1 MFGKLVGKTIL
12 DFINKIYPMR
22 TVILALSLSLLY
34 LSSCKKDN
42 CDKCQEA
49 IDFMF
54 VEIINNNCD
63 PDQMAAAKQD
73 ILNECTEE
81 RGREIIGFLAEQCIN
96 HFNDV
101 PICEV
106 EEDLYIDN
114 TFFVLTTSTG
124 TNQDLK
130 IKLITP
136 NNSEEVEFPKNAT
149 FNHETDLRFLN
160 QMVLTV
166 EIRDKTG
173 KLLKSSQKPIEYW
186 RPGNFTVN
194 RIIDIKF
201 DQATGYSIGFDN
213 W

>member
-1 MFGKLVGKTIL
+1 MRPLIFAFTI
-12 DFINKIYPMR
+12 
-22 TVILALSLSLLY
+22 SLLF

-49 IDFMF
+49 IDFMYI
-54 VEIINNNCD
+54 EIVNNNCD
-63 PDQMAAAKQD
+63 PDQMAKAKQD
-73 ILNECTEE
+73 ILDECTEE

-106 EEDLYIDN
+106 EEDLYLDN
-114 TFFVLTTSTG
+114 TIFVMTTSTG
-124 TNQDLK
+124 TPQDLK
-130 IKLITP
+130 IRLKTP
-136 NNSEEVEFPKNAT
+136 TNSEEFDFPVNAT
-149 FNHETDLRFLN
+149 FNRETTLRLLN

-173 KLLKSSQKPIEYW
+173 KLLKSANRAVEYW

-201 DQATGYSIGFDN
+201 DQATGYSVGFDS